1 MFLTHLRQF
10 EAGKFNKQIF
20 VDFIFSNMPKHLYTL
35 TSLLFICI
43 IQSKAQT
50 IEGTITDSTGKPLAF
65 ATIKFGDTRQGIMA
79 DLKGKFHLRL
89 NTAYQFITISHLG
102 YKTRRIEVAE
112 FTPGKSMD
120 IELEFSAAEL
130 GEVVIK
136 STTNKIKRILGSAL
150 NNRNKNNPD
159 KYDWY
164 QCNVYYKMVLDGWPD
179 STIQGMDSADWKD
192 TKALIESQHFFMTET
207 FSRRTWERPQ
217 KLQEEV
223 LGTRISGFKKAWF
236 SSLVTDILPF
246 HGYSDFL
253 QLNGKDYHNPLS
265 SGLYQRF
272 DFRLED
278 EILQGTDT
286 VWHISFIPKKKNSEM
301 LSGSLYIH
309 SNMFALS
316 NLKAQHYDSSL
327 SRAVG
332 IEQQYQRVNDKWF
345 PQQLNYFIRWDKIAG
360 EPVHLAMTGTSMI
373 DSVTFEKDK
382 KFRFDKAHT
391 TKIKPG
397 ADELSDTAWQALR
410 NTPLNKKEIRT
421 YEWMDSLGAAEGFDK
436 FPTLAEKLVQGF
448 IPWGKHVEID
458 IQRLYSYNRYEKHR
472 LGFGLRT
479 SDKILKR
486 FTVGGWFGY
495 GTNDK
500 NWKYG
505 ASAEFYAD
513 KYKEFVFKF
522 NYRNDLQD
530 PGRLQ
535 VNKEL
540 DRNFLR
546 RFLLGRVDNI
556 RSYSFEMSKRLGYWQ
571 MALGFNAEEIL
582 PQYNYTF
589 SHDGKSWNNFT
600 TKEIIL
606 NLRYAYAER
615 MSPLLGKYYSSGS
628 RYPILYSKIRFGEIN
643 TNKTM
648 YIHAI
653 AALKWQT
660 HINGVGKEQF
670 LILAGGTFS
679 KQPLPLSK
687 LFAGNG
693 FQIDKNAVF
702 VFGGMQTMLPY
713 EYYSDRFINF
723 YWKHDFDWRFY
734 NLKLTRKLS
743 SAPSLSL
750 GYNLLVGSL
759 KNREAHQHVSFSVPD
774 NAYHETGFMLNRI
787 IRTSFLNMYHINF
800 NAGYYYHVKGD
811 FNLKQNGRFVFGLGA
826 DL

>member
-1 MFLTHLRQF
+1 
-10 EAGKFNKQIF
+10 
-20 VDFIFSNMPKHLYTL
+20 MPKHFYTL
-35 TSLLFICI
+35 TALLFICVV
-43 IQSKAQT
+43 QLKAQT
-50 IEGTITDSTGKPLAF
+50 VEGTITDSTGKPLAF
-65 ATIKFGDTRQGIMA
+65 ATIKLGDTKQGLMA
-79 DLKGKFHLRL
+79 DLKGNFKLRAAP
-89 NTAYQFITISHLG
+89 NYSFITVSHLG
-102 YKTRRIEVAE
+102 YKPKRIDIAL
-112 FTPGKSMD
+112 FKPGTPMV

-136 STTNKIKRILGSAL
+136 STTNKIKRILASAL
-150 NNRNKNNPD
+150 NNRNKNNPE

-164 QCNVYYKMVLDGWPD
+164 QCNVYYKMVMNAWPD
-179 STIQGMDSADWKD
+179 STMKGMDSTDWAE
-192 TKALIESQHFFMTET
+192 TKSLVESQHFFMTET

-236 SSLVTDILPF
+236 SSLVTDVLPF
-246 HGYSDFL
+246 HGYSDFI

-265 SGLYQRF
+265 NGLYQRF

-278 EILQGTDT
+278 EILQGNDT
-286 VWHISFIPKKKNSEM
+286 VWHISFIPKKNVEM

-309 SNMFALS
+309 SNMFALA

-327 SRAVG
+327 SRASG
-332 IEQQYQRVNDKWF
+332 IEQQYQWVNGKWF
-345 PQQLNYFIRWDKIAG
+345 PQQLNYFVRWDKIVG
-360 EPVHLAMTGTSMI
+360 QPVHLSMTGTSII
-373 DSVTFEKDK
+373 DSVTYEKDK

-397 ADELSDTAWQALR
+397 ADELSDTAWKSLR
-410 NTPLNKKEIRT
+410 TTPLTIKEIRT
-421 YEWMDSLGAAEGFDK
+421 YEVIDSIGAAEGFDK
-436 FPTLAEKLVQGF
+436 FPTLAEKLAQGF

-479 SDKILKR
+479 SDRISKW

-495 GTNDK
+495 GTGDK

-505 ASAEFYAD
+505 AWTEVYAD
-513 KYKEFVFKF
+513 KYKEFVFRL

-535 VNKEL
+535 INQEL
-540 DRNFLR
+540 DKNFIR
-546 RFLLGRVDNI
+546 RFLLGRVDNTI
-556 RSYSFEMSKRLGYWQ
+556 SYTLDVSKRLGYWQ
-571 MALGFNAEEIL
+571 MGIGVNREQII
-582 PQYNYTF
+582 PQYNYSF
-589 SHDGKSWNNFT
+589 SHGGKTWNNFT
-600 TKEIIL
+600 TTEVVL

-615 MSPLLGKYYSSGS
+615 MSPLLGKYYSAGS
-628 RYPILYSKIRFGEIN
+628 KYPILYSKIRFGEIN
-643 TNKTM
+643 TDHNK

-660 HINGVGKEQF
+660 HINRIGNEQF
-670 LILAGGTFS
+670 LLLAGATFS

-693 FQIDKNAVF
+693 FQIDKNAVY
-702 VFGGMQTMLPY
+702 VFGGMQTMFPY

-723 YWKHDFDWRFY
+723 YWQHDFDWKFY
-734 NLKLTRKLS
+734 ELKLTRKLS
-743 SAPSLSL
+743 SSPKLSL
-750 GYNLLVGSL
+750 GYNLLAGSL
-759 KNREAHQHVSFSVPD
+759 KNREAHQQVQFSVPD
-774 NAYHETGFMLNRI
+774 KAYHETGLMLNRLV
-787 IRTSFLNMYHINF
+787 RMKFLNMAYLNF
-800 NAGYYYHVKGD
+800 NAGYYYHIKGNFD
-811 FNLKQNGRFVFGLGA
+811 HKRNGRFVFGLGA